1 VEYALMLLFI
11 AVVAVS
17 VIAFL
22 GPGIS
27 NAISNIANSLW
38 SRDLTDEGFRPA
50 VYEPEISRK
59 SKGGELMM
67 QYLLPLFTV
76 DLRSVLARMRR
87 EEGQGLAEYA
97 LILAFI
103 AVVAVVAL
111 VFLGPKISNLLSSIA
126 NDL

>member
-1 VEYALMLLFI
+1 
-11 AVVAVS
+11 
-17 VIAFL
+17 
-22 GPGIS
+22 
-27 NAISNIANSLW
+27 
-38 SRDLTDEGFRPA
+38 
-50 VYEPEISRK
+50 
-59 SKGGELMM
+59 MM

-76 DLRSVLARMRR
+76 DLRSVLARVRR

-103 AVVAVVAL
+103 AVVAVLAL